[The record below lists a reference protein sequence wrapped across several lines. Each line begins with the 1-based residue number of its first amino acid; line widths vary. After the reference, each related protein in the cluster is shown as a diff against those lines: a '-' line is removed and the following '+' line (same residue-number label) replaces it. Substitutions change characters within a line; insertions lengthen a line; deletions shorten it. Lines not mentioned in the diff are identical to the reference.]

1 MNPIAPPVS
10 FATPYCLAARHVALG
25 VKRGDPMLVR
35 QAALDMAPLI
45 PQGSVLVPTPSRTG
59 RAIGTLALA
68 LALAELTDC
77 TVADVV
83 TGRPRESV
91 RRLKK
96 QGRSIDDGFFGF
108 VAACRPVGR
117 LLVVDEVFGTGT
129 TTNALASLLHADGIL
144 VHSKVAS

>member
-1 MNPIAPPVS
+1 MTPSIPIE

-25 VKRGDPMLVR
+25 VKRRDPTHVR
-35 QAALDMAPLI
+35 QAALDMAPLV
-45 PQGSVLVPTPSRTG
+45 PRGSVLVPAPSRTG

-68 LALAELTDC
+68 LALAELTGC

-96 QGRSIDDGFFGF
+96 QGRPIDHRFFGF
-108 VAACRPVGR
+108 VAAYRPAGR

-129 TTNALASLLHADGIL
+129 TTNALAHLLYADGIV
-144 VHSKVAS
+144 VHSKVAA